1 MAARFCQQIAAL
13 DRHLRGPER
22 KEGRRN
28 PRAAAPFPP
37 PSLFERIVPMRFLFA
52 TACAF
57 GLLASINTA
66 HAVGCL
72 TGAVAGGIAGH
83 YAGHHAVLG
92 AVAGCAAG
100 HHVRKTQERRKR
112 EELQKQNHAPPPA
125 Q

>member
-1 MAARFCQQIAAL
+1 
-13 DRHLRGPER
+13 
-22 KEGRRN
+22 
-28 PRAAAPFPP
+28 
-37 PSLFERIVPMRFLFA
+37 MRFLFA

-92 AVAGCAAG
+92 AVAGGAARPHLPQKHERAMRRRRRNSRWGLSQFTRCAPGASAG
-100 HHVRKTQERRKR
+100 PKAGNARRRVRRRATGR
-112 EELQKQNHAPPPA
+112 
-125 Q
+125 